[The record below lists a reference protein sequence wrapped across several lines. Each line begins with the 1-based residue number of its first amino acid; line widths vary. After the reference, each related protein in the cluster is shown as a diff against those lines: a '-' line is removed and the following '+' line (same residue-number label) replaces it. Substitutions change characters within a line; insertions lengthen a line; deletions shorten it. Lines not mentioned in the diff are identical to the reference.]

1 MDADTTDP
9 TADHATIVPEQEWA
23 LVEIMGHRRHY
34 GRIAEVSRF
43 GAVMLQVDEPTAE
56 PAIFNRF
63 YCAASALFA
72 LTPCSE
78 ADARMGAERMRPKPW
93 VPYRQPA
100 LRYRRGERANDRPS
114 RERPEPKRHGPLIV
128 CKTAAGQLRE
138 NTIEWPHYRQP
149 YRKYSNKSGFYIGEK
164 RI

>member
-1 MDADTTDP
+1 MDLETPNRAAEQTT
-9 TADHATIVPEQEWA
+9 ATKPDAEWA

-34 GRIAEVSRF
+34 GGIAEVSRF

-63 YCAASALFA
+63 YYAALALFA

-100 LRYRRGERANDRPS
+100 MIEQDEDEIGAAN
-114 RERPEPKRHGPLIV
+114 EP
-128 CKTAAGQLRE
+128 TADHRE
-138 NTIEWPHYRQP
+138 NDPNQDDMA
-149 YRKYSNKSGFYIGEK
+149 F
-164 RI
+164 